1 MNNQWLSLLGLATR
15 ARKTITGEEL
25 VVKEVRAGNAK
36 LVLVAG
42 DASVNTLKKLN
53 DKCTYYEV
61 PIRTVADRF
70 ELGRAIGKDAR
81 VSIAIL
87 DDGFAKKLLTLLD

>member
-1 MNNQWLSLLGLATR
+1 MNKQWLSILGLATR

-25 VVKEVRAGNAK
+25 VVKEVRSGKAK

-42 DASVNTLKKLN
+42 DASPNTHKKLQ

-61 PIRTVADRF
+61 PIRTVEDRY

-81 VSIAIL
+81 VSIAII
-87 DDGFAKKLLTLLD
+87 DEGFAKKLLSMLD